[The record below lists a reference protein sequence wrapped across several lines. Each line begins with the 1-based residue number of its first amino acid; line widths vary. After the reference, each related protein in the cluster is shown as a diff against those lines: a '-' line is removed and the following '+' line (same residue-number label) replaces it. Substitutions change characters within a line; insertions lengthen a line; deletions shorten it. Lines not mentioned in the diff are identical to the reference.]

1 MCERSRASFAQLAPS
16 TDAVA
21 SLLLGISY
29 LQSLEGVCAGNKALA
44 FPLCVRL
51 MESAMR
57 FPRTLVITASMT
69 LLATGIALGQG
80 AGGGPGGQGG
90 MGTSAGSDA
99 PAVGGGSPAGAVG
112 GGPPAGRVGGGP
124 PTSGGATPSPPAASG
139 PPQMPM
145 PPAEVRGIAEQP
157 PSSTTGLSR
166 PAEDGISTKTVP
178 ARPCSTAAKETD
190 GTTTCVGIPVRK

>member
-1 MCERSRASFAQLAPS
+1 
-16 TDAVA
+16 
-21 SLLLGISY
+21 
-29 LQSLEGVCAGNKALA
+29 
-44 FPLCVRL
+44 
-51 MESAMR
+51 MR
-57 FPRTLVITASMT
+57 FRRTLVIAASMT

-99 PAVGGGSPAGAVG
+99 PAPSPSAVNSSTTGGVIDNSTGVR
-112 GGPPAGRVGGGP
+112 PPG
-124 PTSGGATPSPPAASG
+124 TINSDLGGAKPSPPASG
-139 PPQMPM
+139 LAQTPM
-145 PPAEVRGIAEQP
+145 PPAEVRGVAEQA